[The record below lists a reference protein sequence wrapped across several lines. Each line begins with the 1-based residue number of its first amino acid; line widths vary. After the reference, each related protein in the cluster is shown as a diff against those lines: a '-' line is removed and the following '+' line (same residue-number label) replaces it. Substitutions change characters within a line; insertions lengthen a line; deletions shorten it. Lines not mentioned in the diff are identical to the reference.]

1 MFMNY
6 KLGFFLSLS
15 LILNIITFRANAH
28 LEKGGE
34 SHGGNAVV
42 CFDRPYFL
50 KGNKIDSNA
59 KIIKQPELKDFW
71 EYSQLSSFPLINL
84 KEDFYPEMPYKNLVE
99 EVINQIGN
107 VDPVLFYKLNAH
119 YNNFKNYFRFV
130 REARLNRVDE
140 PDSTLEPDESNYCYK
155 VQLAEFKKD
164 TLPGSG
170 HTIINGTIFDLMSA
184 RDQAGLILHEF
195 FWLEITKTKKKVKDL
210 SDYVRNYT
218 FLVFTKNFL
227 NEPFFDFFYVKNLY
241 LVGIYDILPRTQ
253 LDFYLIN
260 RAQYQVI
267 APANYSFLN
276 SEKFKVIEWQFRGS
290 HKFHLPNEIWEIG
303 KFKDITP
310 RPSDD
315 FKVCI
320 SLEHEDL
327 KNYGS
332 CLK

>member
-15 LILNIITFRANAH
+15 LILNIITYRANAH

-84 KEDFYPEMPYKNLVE
+84 KEDFYPEMPYKNLVD
-99 EVINQIGN
+99 EVIDKIKK
-107 VDPVLFYKLNAH
+107 VDPVLANKLLARFNTF
-119 YNNFKNYFRFV
+119 NDYFRFTH
-130 REARLNRVDE
+130 EAILNRVDE
-140 PDSTLEPDESNYCYK
+140 PNSTLEPDESLNCYK
-155 VQLAEFKKD
+155 IQLAEFKKD
-164 TLPGSG
+164 ALPGSG
-170 HTIINGTIFDLMSA
+170 QTTINRTIFDLMSS
-184 RDQAGLILHEF
+184 RDQAGLILHEL
-195 FWLEITKTKKKVKDL
+195 FWSEITKTKKKVKDL
-210 SDYVRNYT
+210 TDYVRNYT

-227 NEPFFDFFYVKNLY
+227 NEPFFDFFYTKNLY
-241 LVGIYDILPRTQ
+241 LVGLYDLLPRTK

-260 RAQYQVI
+260 GVQYQII
-267 APANYSFLN
+267 APVNYSFQN
-276 SEKFKVIEWQFRGS
+276 SEKFKVMEWQFRGS

-310 RPSDD
+310 RPSDN

-332 CLK
+332 CL